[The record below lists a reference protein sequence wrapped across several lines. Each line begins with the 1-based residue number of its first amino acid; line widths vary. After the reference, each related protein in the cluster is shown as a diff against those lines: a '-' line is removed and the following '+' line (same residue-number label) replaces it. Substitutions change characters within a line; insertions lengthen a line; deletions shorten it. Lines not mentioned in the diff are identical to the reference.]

1 MGMDRVLDHFTRSS
15 DFTGQETESEV
26 KDLAE
31 VTQTTGRRAKVS
43 WSLGSAGTAPP
54 TTRQ

>member
-1 MGMDRVLDHFTRSS
+1 MDRVLDHFTRSS

-26 KDLAE
+26 KDRAE

-43 WSLGSAGTAPP
+43 RSLGSAGTAPP